1 MRMTERERALEERFE
16 EAERMGLLLW
26 PESNAELKALSRRV
40 QSGRVVRPWTG
51 MYAREGFWET
61 MDGQER
67 KRAVCILKTRAL
79 MWPGTVYCGVSAAVL
94 HGLWVSHAL
103 LGQIHILSAR
113 TRGGGSVGFS
123 GRRAAAEDGDAD
135 AARTVFRAAVAGQTV
150 EVQGCRATDIVST
163 LIDCAIR
170 LPLHEALPLFDC
182 ALRYRLVEKDEL
194 LRFLNRCNF
203 RGIRAERAFQAIAYA
218 DGRSENGGESL
229 VRGLIYEL
237 GYMPPHEL
245 QMELE
250 DPIDEGQTMRA
261 DQFWDLPEG
270 GVVGEVDGLGKY
282 REGALQELVKERRR
296 ESHIAALGYRVMR
309 IQFARVFEPGYLE
322 GLLKAFG
329 IPRREGDVLDAGSR
343 SVE

>member
-113 TRGGGSVGFS
+113 TRGADRLVFQVG
-123 GRRAAAEDGDAD
+123 
-135 AARTVFRAAVAGQTV
+135 
-150 EVQGCRATDIVST
+150 
-163 LIDCAIR
+163 
-170 LPLHEALPLFDC
+170 ALPPRTGMPMLH
-182 ALRYRLVEKDEL
+182 V
-194 LRFLNRCNF
+194 RCF
-203 RGIRAERAFQAIAYA
+203 
-218 DGRSENGGESL
+218 
-229 VRGLIYEL
+229 V
-237 GYMPPHEL
+237 PPW
-245 QMELE
+245 
-250 DPIDEGQTMRA
+250 P
-261 DQFWDLPEG
+261 
-270 GVVGEVDGLGKY
+270 
-282 REGALQELVKERRR
+282 VKR
-296 ESHIAALGYRVMR
+296 
-309 IQFARVFEPGYLE
+309 
-322 GLLKAFG
+322 
-329 IPRREGDVLDAGSR
+329 
-343 SVE
+343 

>member
-113 TRGGGSVGFS
+113 TRGGADRLVFQVG
-123 GRRAAAEDGDAD
+123 
-135 AARTVFRAAVAGQTV
+135 
-150 EVQGCRATDIVST
+150 
-163 LIDCAIR
+163 
-170 LPLHEALPLFDC
+170 ALPPRTGMPMLH
-182 ALRYRLVEKDEL
+182 V
-194 LRFLNRCNF
+194 RCF
-203 RGIRAERAFQAIAYA
+203 
-218 DGRSENGGESL
+218 
-229 VRGLIYEL
+229 V
-237 GYMPPHEL
+237 PPW
-245 QMELE
+245 
-250 DPIDEGQTMRA
+250 P
-261 DQFWDLPEG
+261 
-270 GVVGEVDGLGKY
+270 
-282 REGALQELVKERRR
+282 VKR
-296 ESHIAALGYRVMR
+296 
-309 IQFARVFEPGYLE
+309 
-322 GLLKAFG
+322 
-329 IPRREGDVLDAGSR
+329 
-343 SVE
+343 